1 MRLLR
6 LILISL
12 VVLGIVVTFVFSLFP
27 SQIRI
32 SRVININEPKEKIA
46 SVINDLRTWDDWNE
60 LTHNGKGKSY
70 GATSSGMGA
79 FVQCGEMRITITA
92 STEDSIKTNWAQTG
106 KKAFDGG
113 FNLLKAG
120 QGVTTVE
127 WYFNFHFRWY
137 PWEKLG
143 SMFYDKQMGPLMEKS
158 LMNLN
163 NYIANH

>member
-32 SRVININEPKEKIA
+32 SRVININAPKEKIA
-46 SVINDLRTWDDWNE
+46 SVINDLKTWDDWNE
-60 LTHNGKGKSY
+60 LTRNSKHKAY
-70 GATSSGMGA
+70 GGTSGA
-79 FVQCGEMRITITA
+79 GEIMQSGEMRITITA

-106 KKAFDGG
+106 KKPFNGG
-113 FNLLKAG
+113 FNLVEAG

-158 LMNLN
+158 LLNLN
-163 NYIANH
+163 NYITNH